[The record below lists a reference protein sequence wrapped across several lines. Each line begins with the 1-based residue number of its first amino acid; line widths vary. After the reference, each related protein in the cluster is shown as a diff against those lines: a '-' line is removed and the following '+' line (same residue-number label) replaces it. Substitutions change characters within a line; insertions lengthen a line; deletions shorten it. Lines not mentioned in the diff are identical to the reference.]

1 MIHAQFEKMARL
13 RPEAVAVTFEDRS
26 LTYGELDRRSNQLAR
41 HLVKLGVGP
50 DIPVAISME
59 RSLDLMV
66 GLFAILK
73 AGGAYL
79 PLDPAYPA
87 RRREMVLEDAQ
98 PPVVVT
104 AELVAAAPQESA
116 EPLERRGTPENLA
129 YLIYTSGS
137 TGTPKGVM
145 IEHRNVLNFFAAMDE
160 VLGAEEPGVWLAV
173 TSISFDIS
181 VLELFWTLAR
191 GFHIVLQG
199 GEGVREEEFSMARLI
214 RRYGVT
220 HLQCTPSLARM
231 LAGDRE
237 SLAALGEL
245 KVLLLGGEA
254 LPAVLAEQLRETIT
268 AAIHNMYGPT
278 ETTIWSTTHRVEE
291 TGGRIPIGRPIAN
304 TWTYILDE
312 ARQPV
317 PAGAVGE
324 LYIGGDGVARGY
336 FKRPELTAERFLAD
350 PFHGTG
356 RMYRTGDLC
365 RFRPDGAIEYLERM
379 DFQVKIRG
387 FRIELGEIE
396 TAMERYPGVR
406 QAVVS
411 VREEKAGDKR
421 LVGYVVLDPAAAPGA
436 AGLRNHL
443 REQLPEYMVPAAFVR
458 LEAMPLTDNGKI
470 DRKALPAPEG
480 REMPLESVYEAP
492 RKGLEQT
499 ITEVWCEALDV
510 ERVSIHDNFF
520 DLGAHSLLVAEVQ
533 GKLREVLGKEIPLVA
548 MFRYPTVSLLAGYL
562 SQESEESPRL
572 ERSADRARARQ
583 QSLGRRAVRREAGG
597 V

>member
-1 MIHAQFEKMARL
+1 VIHEQFEKMARL
-13 RPEAVAVTFEDRS
+13 QPEAVAVTFEDRS

-41 HLVKLGVGP
+41 YLVKLGVGP
-50 DIPVAISME
+50 DVPVGISME

-66 GLFAILK
+66 GLLAILK

-79 PLDPAYPA
+79 PLDPAYPV

-104 AELVAAAPQESA
+104 AELVAAAQEESA
-116 EPLERRGTPENLA
+116 EPLERRGSPENLA

-145 IEHRNVLNFFAAMDE
+145 IEHRNVLNFFTAMDE
-160 VLGAEEPGVWLAV
+160 VLGLREPGVWLAV

-191 GFHIVLQG
+191 GFHVVLQG
-199 GEGVREEEFSMARLI
+199 GEGVREEEFSIARQI

-254 LPAVLAEQLRETIT
+254 LPVTLAEQLRE
-268 AAIHNMYGPT
+268 ALPAEIHNMYGPT

-291 TGGRIPIGRPIAN
+291 AGGRIPIGRPIAN

-317 PAGAVGE
+317 PEGAAGE

-350 PFHGTG
+350 PFRGTG

-406 QAVVS
+406 QAVVA

-421 LVGYVVLDPAAAPGA
+421 LIGYVVLDPAAAPGA

-443 REQLPEYMVPAAFVR
+443 REQLPEYMTPAAFVR

-499 ITEVWCEALDV
+499 IAEVWCEALDV

-533 GKLREVLGKEIPLVA
+533 VKLREVLGKDIPLVA
-548 MFRYPTVSLLAGYL
+548 MFRYPTVSLLAGHL

-572 ERSADRARARQ
+572 ARSADRARARQ
-583 QSLGRRAVRREAGG
+583 QSLERRAVRREAGG